1 MKRQVILMR
10 FTAEAGG
17 AYEVHLEMNPMDNPT
32 AVAGC
37 LPLTIPGA
45 GGGAASSSNTVGAGG
60 NITGAGPWPTIY
72 ICWW

>member
-10 FTAEAGG
+10 FTAG
-17 AYEVHLEMNPMDNPT
+17 AAEVHLEGVEHTDPLEMSPMDNPT
-32 AVAGC
+32 AVAGGSS
-37 LPLTIPGA
+37 LTIPGA
-45 GGGAASSSNTVGAGG
+45 GGGGAGG